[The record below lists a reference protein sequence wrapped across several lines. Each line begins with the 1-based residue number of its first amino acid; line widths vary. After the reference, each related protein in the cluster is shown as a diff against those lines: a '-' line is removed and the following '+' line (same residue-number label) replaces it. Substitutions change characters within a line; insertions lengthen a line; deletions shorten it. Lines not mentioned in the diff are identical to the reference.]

1 MYTET
6 QTFLTFILRSSLDLE
21 TRLGDGVE
29 VAETLL
35 TSSTS
40 GDPIGIE
47 DDPGLEAVL
56 EKKLSSPSFMSC
68 CPASASPS

>member
-40 GDPIGIE
+40 GDPIGVE
-47 DDPGLEAVL
+47 DDPSPFLAKDFGKA
-56 EKKLSSPSFMSC
+56 EKL
-68 CPASASPS
+68 